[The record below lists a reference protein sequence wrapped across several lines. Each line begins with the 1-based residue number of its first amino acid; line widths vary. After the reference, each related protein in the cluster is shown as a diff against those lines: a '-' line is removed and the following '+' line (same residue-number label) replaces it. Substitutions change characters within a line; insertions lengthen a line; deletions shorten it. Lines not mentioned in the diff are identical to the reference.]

1 MQNSPLPKFLAAM
14 KQKYPND
21 RYAALN
27 GRLDNIEGAVRT
39 AETVLPDGR
48 VLGDLSREDR
58 AQLLLEIAEARKFIA
73 AAEGPK
79 RTAPQPPAGRH
90 FARPSDRWRR

>member
-1 MQNSPLPKFLAAM
+1 MTATRDSM
-14 KQKYPND
+14 
-21 RYAALN
+21 
-27 GRLDNIEGAVRT
+27 DNIEGAVRT

-48 VLGDLSREDR
+48 VVGDLSREDR
-58 AQLLLEIAEARKFIA
+58 AQLLLDIAEAKKFIA

-90 FARPSDRWRR
+90 FARPGDRWRR

>member
-1 MQNSPLPKFLAAM
+1 MQPLLPKLLAAM
-14 KQKYPND
+14 RQRHPND

-27 GRLDNIEGAVRT
+27 GRLDILEGAVQT

-48 VLGDLSREDR
+48 VLGDLSQEDR
-58 AQLLLEIAEARKFIA
+58 VQLLKDIVEARKFIA

-90 FARPSDRWRR
+90 FARPGDRWRR